1 MKKTFLVFATLM
13 TMMASCTPDS
23 RSGRRE
29 VTANEKVTQKSTV
42 STIKPN
48 VNVYIENSGSMDGY
62 VKGVTEFEQSV
73 YNYLSDIKIAN
84 VVDSLNLNYINSEVL
99 PYKPKDKKLNS
110 ELDVLKDFIEKLE
123 PSVFKQRGGKRSKS
137 DISDVIKD
145 VLDNTKEDNISI
157 LVTDGVF
164 SPGSEKNA
172 DEYLVNQ
179 QIGIKNSF
187 SEFLN
192 QHKDA
197 AVIVYQ
203 LYSKFDGNYYDKA
216 NKPINYKGRLPFYI
230 YIIGSSHNLKLLSQ
244 VVPESDFKGDGIKHT
259 FSITGNNNNVKYSIN
274 PSVGKFKKSKT
285 DTKRTIEDLEK
296 DSRTGKVKFAV
307 NVDFSNLLLN
317 NEYLL
322 NDNNYEN
329 SSKYQLEIKPA
340 AVKGNGYTHTLNFT
354 SDKVYKGAITVK
366 LKAVLSE
373 WVDDSNDDEGI
384 KPTEGKTYGIK
395 YQLGGIF
402 DAFTFNNKY
411 YTEIRINIK

>member
-1 MKKTFLVFATLM
+1 MIILV
-13 TMMASCTPDS
+13 SCKNDGFG
-23 RSGRRE
+23 GRRHTKPE
-29 VTANEKVTQKSTV
+29 DGPKKDVAQTP
-42 STIKPN
+42 TIKPN

-99 PYKPKDKKLNS
+99 PYKPKDKKLS
-110 ELDVLKDFIEKLE
+110 DELDVLKDFIEKLE

-145 VLDNTKEDNISI
+145 VLDNTKENNISI

-164 SPGSEKNA
+164 SPGSGKDA

-187 SEFLN
+187 SGFLN

-203 LYSKFDGNYYDKA
+203 LYSKFDGNFYDKA
-216 NKPINYKGRLPFYI
+216 NRPIYYKGRLPFYI
-230 YIIGSSHNLKLLSQ
+230 YIIGNSQNLKLLSQ
-244 VVPESDFKGDGIKHT
+244 AVPESDFKGDSVKHT
-259 FSITGNNNNVKYSIN
+259 FSIIANNNNVKYSIN
-274 PSVGKFKKSKT
+274 PSIGKFKKSKT
-285 DTKRTIEDLEK
+285 DTKKTIEDLEK

-317 NEYLL
+317 DEYLL
-322 NDNNYEN
+322 NSNNYEN

-340 AVKGNGYTHTLNFT
+340 TVKGNGYTHTLNFN
-354 SDKVYKGAITVK
+354 SDKVYKGTIIVK
-366 LKAVLSE
+366 LKAVPCK

-384 KPTEGKTYGIK
+384 RPTEGKTYGIK

-411 YTEIRINIK
+411 YTEIEINIK